1 MHDRC
6 NNCFDANLTHNEYV
20 HAMTSRGCGNVVKRG
35 GNGEANVDFLLTS
48 VHDKVDE
55 FLKRN
60 QESKLTKAREG
71 AFIIGYSL
79 GGLLACYAA
88 WTRPNVR
95 R

>member
-1 MHDRC
+1 MRLRSSQQ
-6 NNCFDANLTHNEYV
+6 DATVL
-20 HAMTSRGCGNVVKRG
+20 A
-35 GNGEANVDFLLTS
+35 L
-48 VHDKVDE
+48 HDKVDE

-71 AFIIGYSL
+71 TFIIGYSL